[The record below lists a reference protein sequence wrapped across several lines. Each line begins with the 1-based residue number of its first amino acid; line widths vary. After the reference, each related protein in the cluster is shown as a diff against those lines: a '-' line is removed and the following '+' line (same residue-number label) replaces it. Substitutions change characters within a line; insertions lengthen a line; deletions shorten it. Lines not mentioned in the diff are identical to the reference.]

1 MVQLRKVN
9 RIVIF
14 CCALIFFFSQLDDK
28 EGFNEKFIHFLKYAM
43 IIYRREPTVER
54 VINFAAGFVTSFYH
68 VETEDGSKEGEED
81 NLLLNYVFKFL
92 LEVQLVLDNNY
103 KLELKK

>member
-1 MVQLRKVN
+1 MN

-14 CCALIFFFSQLDDK
+14 CCGLIFFPQLDDK

-43 IIYRREPTVER
+43 IIYRREPAVEQ
-54 VINFAAGFVTSFYH
+54 VINFAARFVTSFYQI
-68 VETEDGSKEGEED
+68 EKEDGSEEGEED

-92 LEVQLVLDNNY
+92 LEVWLTFI
-103 KLELKK
+103 LKCLT